1 MDYQIKKQICLSILV
16 GIFSILNTYA
26 HLSFNTQIIEDEI
39 SEDSNT
45 YPFEFKFKN
54 TGNNTINI
62 TNISTTCGCTIA
74 KCDKN
79 TYKPN
84 ENGTISGVFS
94 LGDKDGIQEKTI
106 TVDTN
111 DIENKHYILTLKIA
125 IKRTIIIS
133 PRILIWRIGSSDNS
147 KTIKIQSVNPI
158 KISSIICD
166 SDNFVILK
174 KENKKDPSIYI
185 TPKSTNIKTNSK
197 VKITILDDTTKN
209 TINKSLFLLIK

>member
-1 MDYQIKKQICLSILV
+1 M
-16 GIFSILNTYA
+16 
-26 HLSFNTQIIEDEI
+26 
-39 SEDSNT
+39 
-45 YPFEFKFKN
+45 
-54 TGNNTINI
+54 
-62 TNISTTCGCTIA
+62 
-74 KCDKN
+74 
-79 TYKPN
+79 
-84 ENGTISGVFS
+84 
-94 LGDKDGIQEKTI
+94 GDKDGIQEKTI

-166 SDNFVILK
+166 SDNFFILK
-174 KENKKDPSIYI
+174 KENKKDSSIYI
-185 TPKSTNIKTNSK
+185 SPKSTNIKTNSK